1 MASEPLFLRRLR
13 RRMTDAMTSQA
24 DPTTRPETMSR
35 DLSLDV
41 AKGVGIILVVIGHAW
56 RGLETAGMIGNP
68 ALFHV
73 IDTLIYNFHMPLFF
87 LLSGM
92 TFQDWALRRPMS
104 EAAIS
109 RVTRLLW
116 PLVLWS
122 YLFAAARLAAGDA
135 ANTQL
140 SGWQSLLFFP
150 LPPRDHFW
158 FLWALFLQHLAILAL
173 IRLVTGPLSA
183 TAWAALAALV
193 VLATSLLPLG
203 LNPWTFGAATYAGAF
218 LTGLALGQTVWR
230 PKGTTSLLVAAL
242 VFIGLQALSFQMP
255 HTLLIRQILGIVL
268 ALAALAM
275 IRILFT
281 GQSTKALRLLVWL
294 GVSSMGIYLAHTIF
308 SAGTRA
314 VLGRFTQDLSLH
326 MIAGTLAGII
336 GPLIIY
342 AIIRRI
348 GRPSW
353 IGF

>member
-1 MASEPLFLRRLR
+1 MPL
-13 RRMTDAMTSQA
+13 TDSAARQPR
-24 DPTTRPETMSR
+24 DR

-41 AKGVGIILVVIGHAW
+41 AKGIGILLVVVGHAW
-56 RGLETAGMIGNP
+56 RGLDTAGMIGNP
-68 ALFHV
+68 DLFRL

-92 TFQDWALRRPMS
+92 TFQDWTLRRPLP

-135 ANTQL
+135 ANTQV
-140 SGWQSLLFFP
+140 SGWQGLLFFP

-193 VLATSLLPLG
+193 VLTSSFTPVG
-203 LNPWTFGAATYAGAF
+203 LNAWTFGAATYCGAF
-218 LTGLALGQTVWR
+218 LTGLALGQTRWR
-230 PKGTTSLLVAAL
+230 PAGPTAFLIAATVFVGLQVLSFHLPQSLLA
-242 VFIGLQALSFQMP
+242 
-255 HTLLIRQILGIVL
+255 TQILGIAL
-268 ALAALAM
+268 SLAALAM
-275 IRILFT
+275 IHLLTTDRET
-281 GQSTKALRLLVWL
+281 GTLRLLVWL

-308 SAGTRA
+308 SAGIRV
-314 VLGRFTQDLSLH
+314 VLNRLTQDLTLH
-326 MIAGTLAGII
+326 MIAGTLVGII
-336 GPLIIY
+336 GPLVIY

>member
-1 MASEPLFLRRLR
+1 MTMAA
-13 RRMTDAMTSQA
+13 DALA
-24 DPTTRPETMSR
+24 RPASR

-56 RGLETAGMIGNP
+56 RGLDSAGMIGNP
-68 ALFHV
+68 DLFRV

-87 LLSGM
+87 ILSGM
-92 TFQDWALRRPMS
+92 VFQDWALRRPLP
-104 EAAIS
+104 EAAFS

-116 PLVLWS
+116 PLILWS
-122 YLFAAARLAAGDA
+122 YLFATARLAAGDA
-135 ANTQL
+135 ANTQV

-158 FLWALFLQHLAILAL
+158 FLWALFLQHLAVLAL

-183 TAWAALAALV
+183 LAWAPLAALV
-193 VLATSLLPLG
+193 VLVSSFVPLG
-203 LNPWTFGAATYAGAF
+203 LNPWTFGAVTYAGAF
-218 LTGLALGQTVWR
+218 LTGLALGQMSWR
-230 PKGTTSLLVAAL
+230 PQGAIAFILAAL
-242 VFIGLQALSFQMP
+242 AFVALQALSFRLPQ
-255 HTLLIRQILGIVL
+255 TLVTLQVLGIALSL
-268 ALAALAM
+268 AVLAM
-275 IRILFT
+275 IHILSSGRHAGT
-281 GQSTKALRLLVWL
+281 LRLLVWL

-314 VLGRFTQDLSLH
+314 VLGRLTQDLSLH
-326 MIAGTLAGII
+326 MIAGTLTGII

-342 AIIRRI
+342 TVIRRI